1 MLERKSMRH
10 LLEWKQTRQGATAL
24 LIEGARRVGKSTL
37 VEEFAKR
44 HYRSYLLIDFA
55 RIPDEVADLFR
66 NLRTDLD
73 KFFLYLSA
81 YYRVTLHPR
90 ESLIIFD
97 EVQTFPLARAF
108 VKFLVADGRYDYIET
123 GSLLSIRQNVRDIVI
138 PSEEETYRLNPLDFE
153 EFLCATGNEQLVHL
167 IGEAFQR
174 KEALPDALHRRA
186 SGLLREYM
194 LVGGMPRVTDVYATS
209 HSFEKADGEK
219 RRILDL
225 YRKDVARFAHGY
237 QDKVGSV
244 FDEIPAQLSKHEK
257 RFTLASLGKTARMR
271 TYEEAFFW
279 LADAQITIPCFA
291 STDPSVG
298 LALSRDSSALKCY
311 VADTGLLAAMALL
324 TSNATKE
331 DLYRKVLFGNLSLNE
346 GMFTENLVAQTL
358 VAKGDRLF
366 YYSQS
371 GKKEGEERLEI
382 DFLTVRPFPDAR
394 NKPRVTPI
402 EVKSSVRFR
411 TVSLDRFVQKFRE
424 RIGNEIVVYPGPLR
438 KEGRRLLVPL
448 YAAHCL

>member
-1 MLERKSMRH
+1 M
-10 LLEWKQTRQGATAL
+10 
-24 LIEGARRVGKSTL
+24 
-37 VEEFAKR
+37 
-44 HYRSYLLIDFA
+44 
-55 RIPDEVADLFR
+55 
-66 NLRTDLD
+66 
-73 KFFLYLSA
+73 
-81 YYRVTLHPR
+81 
-90 ESLIIFD
+90 
-97 EVQTFPLARAF
+97 
-108 VKFLVADGRYDYIET
+108 
-123 GSLLSIRQNVRDIVI
+123 
-138 PSEEETYRLNPLDFE
+138 
-153 EFLCATGNEQLVHL
+153 
-167 IGEAFQR
+167 
-174 KEALPDALHRRA
+174 
-186 SGLLREYM
+186 
-194 LVGGMPRVTDVYATS
+194 
-209 HSFEKADGEK
+209 
-219 RRILDL
+219 
-225 YRKDVARFAHGY
+225 ARFAHGY

-311 VADTGLLAAMALL
+311 MADTGLLAAMALL

-331 DLYRKVLFGNLSLNE
+331 DLYRNVLFGNLSLNE
-346 GMFTENLVAQTL
+346 GMLTENLVAQTL